1 MNSSKFI
8 VLAVAITRRAPS
20 TKIYNVDYCVCFSLN
35 KYYGIYLGL
44 ELGMVSCTFFSFEIK
59 GLLIF
64 YRVHDLFFSEVRS
77 FLPKVTKS

>member
-8 VLAVAITRRAPS
+8 VLAVAITRRAPP
-20 TKIYNVDYCVCFSLN
+20 TKIYNVDFCVCFSLN

-44 ELGMVSCTFFSFEIK
+44 ELGMVSCTFFSFEIQ

-64 YRVHDLFFSEVRS
+64 FIGLMIYFFQRFAASYQ
-77 FLPKVTKS
+77 K